1 MAAHRDR
8 VLKELRKSGVTT
20 YGLLKLEARALH
32 NIIREDEHIRAAV
45 YGRYTGG
52 SAMLLAT
59 DHRIIFFDKK
69 LLFSKADE
77 VRYEMVSGIENDTQ
91 SLFSAIN
98 LHTRIKDYKLRFVN
112 PACAAKFVGY
122 IEQRRI
128 EQLEQNGS
136 MIPRNDLS
144 QPDRLAINGSEVK
157 HPTQED
163 NDIYKLPD
171 EAFNFLR
178 NHQLAVL
185 STVDRNNQVDG
196 ATVYYTL
203 DKQGLVYVTT
213 KSDTHKAH
221 NMLGDK
227 RVALTVYD
235 ESLLT
240 TVQIQGNAFIEANQT
255 MKRAVFERIMSPK
268 TYKSGNRLPPV
279 ADLDKG
285 AFIIFRIEPTN
296 ARYTDFSVTRTK

>member
-1 MAAHRDR
+1 MTSSHRDR
-8 VLKELRKSGVTT
+8 VWQELRQSGATS
-20 YGLLKLEARALH
+20 YGLLKLESRALH
-32 NIIREDEHIRAAV
+32 KIIREDESVRAAV

-52 SAMLLAT
+52 TAMLVAT

-112 PACAAKFVGY
+112 PACAARFVAY

-128 EQLEQNGS
+128 EQLEQQGS
-136 MIPRNDLS
+136 MIQRGTDQKLS
-144 QPDRLAINGSEVK
+144 LPYASRAEAIDHNSELF
-157 HPTQED
+157 T
-163 NDIYKLPD
+163 LPEEVFD
-171 EAFNFLR
+171 FLR

-185 STVDRNNQVDG
+185 STIDRSNRVDG

-203 DKQGLVYVTT
+203 DRQGLLYVTT
-213 KSDTHKAH
+213 KSETHKAH

-227 RVALTVYD
+227 RVALTVFD
-235 ESLLT
+235 EPSLK
-240 TVQIQGNAFIEANQT
+240 TVQLQGNAFIETNQT
-255 MKRAVFERIMSPK
+255 MKRAVFERIMRPK
-268 TYKSGNRLPPV
+268 NYKSGKRLPPV
-279 ADLDKG
+279 ADLDEG
-285 AFIIFRIEPTN
+285 SFMVFRIEPTT
-296 ARYTDFSVTRTK
+296 ARYTDFSIPRK

>member
-1 MAAHRDR
+1 MTSHRDR
-8 VLKELRKSGVTT
+8 VWQELRQSGVTS
-20 YGLLKLEARALH
+20 YGLLKLESRALH
-32 NIIREDEHIRAAV
+32 KIIREDESVRAAV

-52 SAMLLAT
+52 TAMLVAT

-112 PACAAKFVGY
+112 PACAARFVGY

-128 EQLEQNGS
+128 EQLEQQGS
-136 MIPRNDLS
+136 MIPRRTEQKTSSARALPVVPVADEKEMFSL
-144 QPDRLAINGSEVK
+144 PEEV
-157 HPTQED
+157 
-163 NDIYKLPD
+163 
-171 EAFNFLR
+171 FNFLR

-185 STVDRNNQVDG
+185 STVDRSSRVDG

-203 DKQGLVYVTT
+203 DRQGLLYVTT
-213 KSDTHKAH
+213 KSETHKAH

-235 ESLLT
+235 EPSLST
-240 TVQIQGNAFIEANQT
+240 AQIQGNAYIETNQT
-255 MKRAVFERIMSPK
+255 MKRAVFERIVKPK
-268 TYKSGNRLPPV
+268 NYKSGKRLPPV
-279 ADLDKG
+279 ADLDEG
-285 AFIIFRIEPTN
+285 SFIIFRIEPTA
-296 ARYTDFSVTRTK
+296 ARFTDFSIPRK